1 MLYSEASYFE
11 GAHFAHIAAWQ
22 DHQRLV
28 RLARLARADH
38 RFPIIARQ
46 LRAKLEG

>member
-1 MLYSEASYFE
+1 MLYAEASYFD

-22 DHQRLV
+22 EHQRLV
-28 RLARLARADH
+28 RLARLSSADH

-46 LRAKLEG
+46 LRAELEA